1 MNTEK
6 QTEFD
11 VAVVG
16 AGPGG
21 VTTAF
26 YSKRLGRSVVLLD
39 KEEFP
44 RRKICGDAITLRARK
59 HLSRMGALQTLEEA
73 GLCNPAALGGLV
85 SPGGIAYYGDSASQ
99 VGEPLVMAIR
109 REDMDHHAVLAAE
122 REGVMFRPGFHVQK
136 AELDRESGVWTV
148 TARGG
153 ATVTAKILVA
163 ADGASSH
170 LARSLGLLSD
180 PPEAL
185 CSSVYI
191 QNGTHSFEHDG
202 IVFYPEYLLPGYAA
216 LFKES
221 GGDLVFCCYIIPGGK
236 AKTTDLKELHHRIL
250 TEYEPVAGALGPG
263 AQIEEMKSAPLR
275 LGGIERSFDDHL
287 LVVGDA
293 AGQIDPLTGEGIQ
306 YAMDAGEIAARTI
319 QEAFET
325 SDFTREVMRRYHLG
339 WMSLFGMDFRW
350 SARMASFSGK
360 NPLFLDAFASISK
373 KKGDSFMSEWGKI
386 MTGEKPKRH
395 FFLPA
400 LSLPLA
406 AEAMRLW
413 LERKKEKK

>member
-1 MNTEK
+1 MENENK
-6 QTEFD
+6 AEYD

-26 YSKRLGRSVVLLD
+26 YSKQAGHSVLLLD

-44 RRKICGDAITLRARK
+44 RRKICGDAITLRARR

-73 GLCNPAALGGLV
+73 GLCNPAAMGGLV

-109 REDMDHHAVLAAE
+109 RKDMDHHAVQAAVKA
-122 REGVMFRPGFHVQK
+122 GVKFRPGFHVREAK
-136 AELDRESGVWTV
+136 LDRDNGVWTV
-148 TARGG
+148 TARDGRH
-153 ATVTAKILVA
+153 VTAKILVA

-170 LARSLGLLSD
+170 LARSLGLLHD

-191 QNGTHSFEHDG
+191 KRDTHNFEHDG

-216 LFKES
+216 LFRES

-263 AQIEEMKSAPLR
+263 AEIEEMKSAPLR
-275 LGGIERSFDDHL
+275 LGGIDKSFDDHL

-319 QEAFET
+319 QEALET
-325 SDFTREVMRRYHLG
+325 SDFSREVMRKYHLG

-373 KKGDSFMSEWGKI
+373 KKGDAFMTEWGKI

-395 FFLPA
+395 FFLPS
-400 LSLPLA
+400 LSFPLA
-406 AEAMRLW
+406 VEATRLW
-413 LERKKEKK
+413 VNKDKNQ